1 MTHNLTTGSRRTF
14 LSQSL
19 AGVAAAAI
27 LPSRIHAQPSAQDPA
42 RKGRA
47 PREPSELAFDPWSK
61 LKAISNRAHQLWPV
75 IYLDKTNLLPTVER
89 DVEAAFEGG
98 ADAVVLELGDDYRPL
113 QQALEHVKNKY
124 PRAKVG
130 CDYLGGD
137 ADPYGYMTTFKLC
150 KELNLDIAWT
160 DFSGVDLIQELPEIS
175 LHAIEAARPAN
186 AFYCSG
192 VHMKYGTLKDPNKT
206 IEQSALQAMGWVE
219 GVILTGPRTGV
230 PSDPERPRR
239 VRQVIGSYP
248 MGLASGVSAENF
260 PLFRDY
266 VDFCLVNTSI
276 SDASHRILVE
286 KVKELRRVMDA

>member
-1 MTHNLTTGSRRTF
+1 MTTNPTTGSRRTF
-14 LSQSL
+14 LGHSL
-19 AGVAAAAI
+19 AGVAAAAV
-27 LPSRIHAQPSAQDPA
+27 LPSRLTASPSTLAPA
-42 RKGRA
+42 AGVA
-47 PREPSELAFDPWSK
+47 PRDPNEVVYDPWAK
-61 LKAISNRAHQLWPV
+61 LKAISSRAHQLWPV

-98 ADAVVLELGDDYRPL
+98 ADAVVLELGDDYAPL
-113 QQALEHVKNKY
+113 EQALAHVKAKY

-137 ADPYGYMTTFKLC
+137 ADPYGYMTTFKLA
-150 KELNLDIAWT
+150 KQFNLDIAWT
-160 DFSGVDLIQELPEIS
+160 DFCGVDLIKELPEIS

-192 VHMKYGTLKDPNKT
+192 VQMKYGTLLDPNKT
-206 IEQSALQAMGWVE
+206 IEQSALQAMGWVD
-219 GVILTGPRTGV
+219 GVILTGTKTGV
-230 PSDPERPRR
+230 PTNPERPRR
-239 VRQVIGSYP
+239 ARQVIGNYP

-260 PLFRDY
+260 PLFRQY

-276 SDASHRILVE
+276 SDANHRILLD